1 MEKQQQMPDYKALD
15 QPQVL
20 ERLFHPRKEE
30 AHRKLTEKDLMI
42 PVDTGMTV
50 GACFHLTA
58 KGAPSILF
66 FHGNGEI
73 VSDYDDLGGLYN
85 SMGIN
90 FIVVDYRGYGRSTGT
105 PSVSA
110 MMTDCH
116 PIFDAVQNH
125 LKKLGFTGSLTV
137 MGRSL
142 GSAPALELVSSKSD
156 SIHALIIESGFAK
169 AEPLLTT
176 LGIDP
181 AAIGFA
187 EEQGFGNA
195 DKISR
200 WHGPTLI
207 IHAEFDHIIP
217 FSDGQALY
225 DACGAKEKTLLKIPS
240 ANHNDIFYQGMKPY
254 MAAIKALVG
263 LSATG

>member
-1 MEKQQQMPDYKALD
+1 MEKQQMPDYKALD

-42 PVDTGMTV
+42 PVDTGVAV
-50 GACFHLTA
+50 GACFHLAT

-85 SMGIN
+85 GMGIN
-90 FIVVDYRGYGRSTGT
+90 FIVVDYRGYGRSTGS
-105 PSVSA
+105 PSVST
-110 MMTDCH
+110 MMADCH

-125 LKKLGFTGSLTV
+125 LGELGFTGTLTV

-142 GSAPALELVSSKSD
+142 GSAPALELAASRSNT
-156 SIHALIIESGFAK
+156 INALIIESGFAQ
-169 AEPLLTT
+169 AAPLLTT
-176 LGIDP
+176 LGIDTD
-181 AAIGFA
+181 AIGFA
-187 EEQGFGNA
+187 EEEGFGNA

-200 WHGPTLI
+200 WSGPTLI

-225 DACGAKEKTLLKIPS
+225 DASGAKEKTLVKIPN

-254 MAAIKALVG
+254 MEAIKALVG
-263 LSATG
+263 LPVNAQ